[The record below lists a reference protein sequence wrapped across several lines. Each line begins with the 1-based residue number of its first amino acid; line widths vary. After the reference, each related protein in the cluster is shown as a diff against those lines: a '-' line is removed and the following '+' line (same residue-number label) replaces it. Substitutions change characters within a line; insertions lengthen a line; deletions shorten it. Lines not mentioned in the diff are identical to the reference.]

1 MLARS
6 VRGAPL
12 HPRAAQPL
20 RVRSSNRPRRSAHA
34 PSRASPSRSPR
45 ESAARI
51 SGALFAPVEP
61 PRVRIAR
68 QLPSSSIDHVSCGRL
83 SSLFLPSLSR
93 KTASR
98 QRRFL
103 SARRDSDLNPPRV
116 PLLGQ
121 PDSKGGADDR
131 RCGHVERIRLVT
143 RCQGLRTQ
151 ARDAAT
157 RSRRRTPSRQ
167 PALPAGKRS
176 LAHETASRGPG

>member
-1 MLARS
+1 MLARP

-103 SARRDSDLNPPRV
+103 SARRDSDLNPVRV
-116 PLLGQ
+116 PFLGQ
-121 PDSKGGADDR
+121 PDSKGWADDR
-131 RCGHVERIRLVT
+131 LDRHVDRIRLELQ
-143 RCQGLRTQ
+143 CEGLSTQ

-157 RSRRRTPSRQ
+157 RSHHRTPSRQ
-167 PALPAGKRS
+167 PAFSAGKRS